1 MPKSKEYLSTSEE
14 DSASGSGSDSPKPK
28 KKKVEA
34 PKKPEA
40 KPEKPSK
47 ETKAKGGGSSSSKA
61 ETGPNGELMF
71 PLARMRYATVS
82 EFRGK
87 KLVSI
92 REYYEKDG
100 ALLPGRKGISL
111 SIDQWNTLQ
120 DLMDDINHAVKT
132 S

>member
-14 DSASGSGSDSPKPK
+14 SDSDNDAPKPK
-28 KKKVEA
+28 KKKVESGSDKA
-34 PKKPEA
+34 
-40 KPEKPSK
+40 EKQKSSK
-47 ETKAKGGGSSSSKA
+47 EPKAKGGGSSSNSKA
-61 ETGPNGELMF
+61 EKGPNGELMF

-100 ALLPGRKGISL
+100 QLLPGRKGISL
-111 SIDQWNTLQ
+111 TIDQWNALQ
-120 DLMDDINHAVKT
+120 DQMDDINHAVKT